1 MNTIQDIF
9 EAWNATA
16 QINPPPSLSDA
27 TDTLQT
33 LAPTVSDTDGDAWWE
48 AVGTEI
54 NRVAPG
60 EVNPGTYI
68 GLRNWADNNEANAN
82 ELFAALA
89 SAMNNLPETFPVR
102 IGLDTQ
108 NIADQLA
115 EIPGNIIDITN
126 LKTGGTSVKDVQF
139 DTALDEA
146 ILSLQE
152 LQDRL
157 GR

>member
-9 EAWNATA
+9 EAWNVTA

-33 LAPTVSDTDGDAWWE
+33 FAPTVSDTDGDAWWE
-48 AVGTEI
+48 AVGAEI

-82 ELFAALA
+82 ELFAALVTA
-89 SAMNNLPETFPVR
+89 INSLPETIIVNA
-102 IGLDTQ
+102 GLDTQ
-108 NIADQLA
+108 NVADQLA
-115 EIPGNIIDITN
+115 EIPGNIIDIQN
-126 LKTGGTSVKDVQF
+126 LKTGGTTVKDVQF

-146 ILSLQE
+146 IASLQALE
-152 LQDRL
+152 VQLT
-157 GR
+157 G